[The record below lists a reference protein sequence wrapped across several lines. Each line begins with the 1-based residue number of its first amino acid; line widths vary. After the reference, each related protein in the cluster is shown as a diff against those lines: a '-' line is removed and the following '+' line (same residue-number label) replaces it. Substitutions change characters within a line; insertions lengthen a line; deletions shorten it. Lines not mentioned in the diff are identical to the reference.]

1 MNDFL
6 PKIAF
11 KKILSGKA
19 GYLIVALALLL
30 FLSSARV
37 AFFLYTPKGEGQN
50 VRIVDFAKGSPLK
63 KLAAELQK
71 EGVIG
76 SATLF
81 TLYAKVSGI
90 AGKVQAGTYQFSD
103 ALTPGEIL
111 GKLAAGDVFEKRFA
125 VPEGYSIFQV
135 AEMLDSRGFFKKE
148 PFLKECRNPNLLKE
162 LGIAAASVE
171 GFLYPSTY
179 NLLKIE
185 TPADLIREMTGQ
197 FSKVYAE
204 KFAAVEKDSRLSRLQ
219 IITLASIVEKE
230 AVAPAEMPVIS
241 SVFHNRL
248 KMGMPLQSDPTA
260 VYGLRAFGGRV
271 SASDVRRDMPYNTYL
286 IKGLPPGPIGN
297 PGAAAIEA
305 ALKPAE
311 TGYYYFVAKSD
322 GTHYFSGS
330 LDEHNRAVQH
340 YLKGGAAQRGSP
352 EFKNDRPNIT
362 RRR

>member
-11 KKILSGKA
+11 KEILRGRV
-19 GYLIVALALLL
+19 GYTVFALALLL
-30 FLSSARV
+30 FLISARF
-37 AFFLYTPKGEGQN
+37 AFFLYTPKGEGRN
-50 VRIVDFAKGSPLK
+50 VRIVDFTKGSPLK
-63 KLAAELQK
+63 KLAAELEK
-71 EGVIG
+71 EGIIG

-103 ALTPGEIL
+103 ALTPEEIL
-111 GKLAAGDVFEKRFA
+111 RKLAAGDVFEKLFA

-135 AEMLDSRGFFKKE
+135 AEMLDTRGFFKKE
-148 PFLKECRNPNLLKE
+148 PFLKECRNPRLLKE

-171 GFLYPSTY
+171 GYLYPSTY
-179 NLLKIE
+179 NLLKLE

-204 KFAAVEKDSRLSRLQ
+204 KFAADEENSRLSRLQ

-230 AVAPAEMPVIS
+230 AVAPEEMPLIS

-271 SASDVRRDMPYNTYL
+271 SASDVRRDTPYNTYL

-297 PGAAAIEA
+297 PGAGAIEA
-305 ALKPAE
+305 ALKPAA

-322 GTHYFSGS
+322 GTHHFSVS

-340 YLKGGAAQRGSP
+340 YLKGDAAQTGSP

-362 RRR
+362 R

>member
-1 MNDFL
+1 MNDFF

-11 KKILSGKA
+11 KEILRGRVR
-19 GYLIVALALLL
+19 YIFYALALLL
-30 FLSSARV
+30 FLVSARFV
-37 AFFLYTPKGEGQN
+37 FFLSTPKGDGQS

-63 KLAAELQK
+63 KLAAELEK
-71 EGVIG
+71 EGIIG

-81 TLYAKVSGI
+81 TLYAKVSGT
-90 AGKVQAGTYQFSD
+90 AGKVQAGTYQLSD

-111 GKLAAGDVFEKRFA
+111 RKLAAGDVFEKRFA

-148 PFLKECRNPNLLKE
+148 PFLKECRNSRLLKE
-162 LGIAAASVE
+162 LGIPAASVE

-179 NLLKIE
+179 NLVKIE
-185 TPADLIREMTGQ
+185 TPADLIREMAGQ
-197 FSKVYAE
+197 FSRVYAE
-204 KFAAVEKDSRLSRLQ
+204 KFAAAENNSGLSRLQ
-219 IITLASIVEKE
+219 IVTLASIIEKE
-230 AVAPAEMPVIS
+230 AVAPEEMPVIS
-241 SVFHNRL
+241 SVFKNRL
-248 KMGMPLQSDPTA
+248 KKGMPLQSDPTA

-271 SASDVRRDMPYNTYL
+271 SASDVRRDTPYNTYL

-305 ALKPAE
+305 ALKPAV

-322 GTHYFSGS
+322 GTHHFSVS
-330 LDEHNRAVQH
+330 LDEHNRAVQY
-340 YLKGGAAQRGSP
+340 YLKGGAAQTGSP
-352 EFKNDRPNIT
+352 ELKNDRPNIT

>member
-1 MNDFL
+1 MNVFSQ
-6 PKIAF
+6 KTAF
-11 KKILSGKA
+11 KKILRERGR
-19 GYLIVALALLL
+19 YTVIALALLL

-37 AFFLYTPKGEGQN
+37 AFFLYTPKGEGRN

-63 KLAAELQK
+63 KLAVELEK

-81 TLYAKVSGI
+81 TLYAKVSGT
-90 AGKVQAGTYQFSD
+90 AGKLQAGTYQFSD

-111 GKLAAGDVFEKRFA
+111 RKLTAGDVFEKRFA
-125 VPEGYSIFQV
+125 LPEGYSIFQV

-148 PFLKECRNPNLLKE
+148 PFLKECRNPNFLKE

-171 GFLYPSTY
+171 GYLYPSTY
-179 NLLKIE
+179 NLLKID
-185 TPADLIREMTGQ
+185 TPAGLIREMTGQ
-197 FSKVYAE
+197 FSRVYAE
-204 KFAAVEKDSRLSRLQ
+204 KFAAAEKNSRLSRLQ
-219 IITLASIVEKE
+219 IVTLASIVEKE
-230 AVAPAEMPVIS
+230 AVAPEEMPVIS

-248 KMGMPLQSDPTA
+248 KRGMPLQSDPTA

-271 SASDVRRDMPYNTYL
+271 SASDVRRDTPYNTYL

-305 ALKPAE
+305 ALKPAA

-322 GTHYFSGS
+322 GTHHFSVS

-340 YLKGGAAQRGSP
+340 YLKGGAAQTGSS
-352 EFKNDRPNIT
+352 ELKNDRPNIT